1 MANEQLSQSDIDA
14 LLGGGGAVAPR
25 IAPVAPQST
34 AELYDFRRPRH
45 VSKERLR
52 TLEAMYERLVKS
64 LEAWLIGRVRK
75 QVELRLQSV
84 EQFSFGEFTLS
95 LPTPCA
101 SFGFDILNIEGQQ
114 GVIDVGHEF
123 AYLLI
128 DRFFGG
134 GGQPTSMHR
143 ALTPIERLAVRTVV
157 ERIGVLLAE
166 TWQDYVELQLDI
178 TTFESFP
185 DMIQGTGRSDPVLVA
200 NIEVAIGS
208 ETSMLLLCLPLAV
221 LDKFFSSAEQQRVRE
236 MTGSESERQATRRL
250 TESALRNTHADVAAR
265 LPSFQLPLRNLLNL
279 PPGAVLTTGLSMDTP
294 LELHIGG
301 QRRFTA
307 SAGRLGNT
315 MAVRL
320 LDGPVA
326 PIGSQVNTGITR

>member
-14 LLGGGGAVAPR
+14 LLGGGGAA
-25 IAPVAPQST
+25 AAPQILT
-34 AELYDFRRPRH
+34 VADAPAELYDFRRPRH

-101 SFGFDILNIEGQQ
+101 SYGFDILNIEGQQ

-123 AYLLI
+123 AYLLV

-134 GGQPTSMHR
+134 GGQPASMHR

-157 ERIGVLLAE
+157 ERIAVLLAE
-166 TWQDYVELQLDI
+166 TWQDYVELELEI
-178 TTFESFP
+178 STFESVP
-185 DMIQGTGRSDPVLVA
+185 DMVQGTARSDPVLVA
-200 NIEVAIGS
+200 NIEVAIGTD
-208 ETSMLLLCLPLAV
+208 TSMLLLCLPLAV
-221 LDKFFSSAEQQRVRE
+221 LDKFFSSAEQQRIRQ
-236 MTGSESERQATRRL
+236 MTGSEAERQATRVL
-250 TESALRNTHADVAAR
+250 TETALRATHADVAAR
-265 LPSFQLPLRNLLNL
+265 LPSFNMPIRNLLSL
-279 PPGAVLTTGLSMDTP
+279 PPGSILTTGLPTDTP

-301 QRRFTA
+301 QPRFTA
-307 SAGRLGNT
+307 AAGKLGGA

-320 LDGPVA
+320 LDGPLTA
-326 PIGSQVNTGITR
+326 TSASAAR

>member
-1 MANEQLSQSDIDA
+1 MASEQLSQSDIDA
-14 LLGGGGAVAPR
+14 LLGGGGKAASPISAPLP
-25 IAPVAPQST
+25 AQST

-134 GGQPTSMHR
+134 GGQPASMNR

-185 DMIQGTGRSDPVLVA
+185 DMVQGTGRSDPVLVA
-200 NIEVAIGS
+200 NVEVAIGS

-221 LDKFFSSAEQQRVRE
+221 LDKFFSSAEQQRVKE
-236 MTGSESERQATRRL
+236 MTGSEAERHATRVL
-250 TESALRNTHADVAAR
+250 TESALRATHADVAAR
-265 LPSFQLPLRNLLNL
+265 LPSFRMPMRNLLNL
-279 PPGAVLTTGLSMDTP
+279 PAGSVLTTGIPTDAP

-301 QRRFTA
+301 QPRFTA
-307 SAGRLGNT
+307 SPGRLGNT

-320 LDGPVA
+320 IDGPLA
-326 PIGSQVNTGITR
+326 ADGSTLAAR

>member
-14 LLGGGGAVAPR
+14 LLGGGGASAAPR
-25 IAPVAPQST
+25 VAPVAAQSP

-114 GVIDVGHEF
+114 GMIDVGHEF

-134 GGQPTSMHR
+134 GGQPASMHR

-157 ERIGVLLAE
+157 ERISVLLAE
-166 TWQDYVELQLDI
+166 TWQDYVELDLAI
-178 TTFESFP
+178 TTFESVP
-185 DMIQGTGRSDPVLVA
+185 DMVQGTARSDPVLVA

-221 LDKFFSSAEQQRVRE
+221 LDKFFSSAEQQRVKQ
-236 MTGSESERQATRRL
+236 MTGSEVERQATRLL
-250 TESALRNTHADVAAR
+250 TESALRATHADVAAR
-265 LPSFQLPLRNLLNL
+265 LPAFNMPIRNLLNL
-279 PPGAVLTTGLSMDTP
+279 PAGSILTTGLPTDTP

-301 QRRFTA
+301 QARFSA
-307 SAGRLGNT
+307 SAGKLGNI

-320 LDGPVA
+320 LDGPLA
-326 PIGSQVNTGITR
+326 ATASR

>member
-1 MANEQLSQSDIDA
+1 MASEQLSQSDIDA
-14 LLGGGGAVAPR
+14 LLGGGGTSAKAPELS
-25 IAPVAPQST
+25 IAAPAP

-123 AYLLI
+123 AYLLV

-134 GGQPTSMHR
+134 GGQPASMHR

-157 ERIGVLLAE
+157 ERISVLLAE

-178 TTFESFP
+178 TTFESVP
-185 DMIQGTGRSDPVLVA
+185 DMVQGTGRSDPVLVA
-200 NIEVAIGS
+200 NIEVAIGN

-221 LDKFFSSAEQQRVRE
+221 LDKFFSSAEQQRVKE
-236 MTGSESERQATRRL
+236 MTGSEAERNATRRL
-250 TESALRNTHADVAAR
+250 TETALRATHAEVAAR
-265 LPSFQLPLRNLLNL
+265 LPAFPMQLRQLLNL
-279 PPGAVLTTGLSMDTP
+279 PPGSVLTTGLSTDTP

-301 QRRFTA
+301 HPRFTA

-320 LDGPVA
+320 LDGLTAVA
-326 PIGSQVNTGITR
+326 SANSR

>member
-1 MANEQLSQSDIDA
+1 M
-14 LLGGGGAVAPR
+14 
-25 IAPVAPQST
+25 
-34 AELYDFRRPRH
+34 
-45 VSKERLR
+45 
-52 TLEAMYERLVKS
+52 
-64 LEAWLIGRVRK
+64 RK

-123 AYLLI
+123 AYLLV

-134 GGQPTSMHR
+134 GGQPASMHR

-157 ERIGVLLAE
+157 ERISVLLAE

-185 DMIQGTGRSDPVLVA
+185 DMVQGTGRSDPVLVA

-236 MTGSESERQATRRL
+236 MTGSEAERSATRRL
-250 TESALRNTHADVAAR
+250 TESALRATHADVAAR
-265 LPSFQLPLRNLLNL
+265 LPAFQMQMRNLLNL
-279 PPGAVLTTGLSMDTP
+279 PAGSILTTGLSTDTP

-301 QRRFTA
+301 QARFTA
-307 SAGRLGNT
+307 SAGKLGSS

-320 LDGPVA
+320 LDGPMA
-326 PIGSQVNTGITR
+326 ASGNSGAAR

>member
-1 MANEQLSQSDIDA
+1 MASEQLSQSEIDA
-14 LLGGGGAVAPR
+14 LLGRGGAAAVPVA
-25 IAPVAPQST
+25 APVFTPSA
-34 AELYDFRRPRH
+34 AEPYDFRRPRH

-123 AYLLI
+123 AYLLV

-134 GGQPTSMHR
+134 GGQPASMHR

-157 ERIGVLLAE
+157 ERIAVLLAE
-166 TWQDYVELQLDI
+166 TWKDYVELQLDI

-185 DMIQGTGRSDPVLVA
+185 DMVQGAGRSDPVLVA
-200 NIEVAIGS
+200 NIEVTIGS
-208 ETSMLLLCLPLAV
+208 EASMLLLCLPLAV
-221 LDKFFSSAEQQRVRE
+221 LDKFFSSAEQQRVKV
-236 MTGSESERQATRRL
+236 MTGSEAERQATRRL
-250 TESALRNTHADVAAR
+250 TESALRATHADVAAR
-265 LPSFQLPLRNLLNL
+265 FPAFNMPMRNLLNL
-279 PPGAVLTTGLSMDTP
+279 PPGSILTTGFPTDIP
-294 LELHIGG
+294 LEVHIGG
-301 QRRFTA
+301 QPRFLA

-315 MAVRL
+315 MAIRL
-320 LDGPVA
+320 LDGPIA
-326 PIGSQVNTGITR
+326 ATGTAVVPR

>member
-1 MANEQLSQSDIDA
+1 MASEQLSQSDIDA
-14 LLGGGGAVAPR
+14 LLGGGAKVAPHPE
-25 IAPVAPQST
+25 PVAVRAP

-101 SFGFDILNIEGQQ
+101 AFGFDILNIEGQK
-114 GVIDVGHEF
+114 GLIDIGHEF
-123 AYLLI
+123 AYLLV

-134 GGQPTSMHR
+134 GGQPASMHR

-157 ERIGVLLAE
+157 ERISVLLAE

-178 TTFESFP
+178 TSFESVP
-185 DMIQGTGRSDPVLVA
+185 DMVQGIGRSDPVLVA
-200 NIEVAIGS
+200 NIEVVIGS

-221 LDKFFSSAEQQRVRE
+221 LDKFFSSAEQQRVKQ

-250 TESALRNTHADVAAR
+250 TETALRATNAEVAAR
-265 LPSFQLPLRNLLNL
+265 LPAFPMQLRNLLNL
-279 PPGAVLTTGLSMDTP
+279 PVGSILTTGLSMDTP

-301 QRRFTA
+301 HQRFHV
-307 SAGRLGNT
+307 SAGKIGNA

-320 LDGPVA
+320 ID
-326 PIGSQVNTGITR
+326 

>member
-1 MANEQLSQSDIDA
+1 MASEQLSQSDIDA
-14 LLGGGGAVAPR
+14 LLGGGGAAAAPRVAPVLVQ
-25 IAPVAPQST
+25 PS

-123 AYLLI
+123 AYLLV

-134 GGQPTSMHR
+134 GGLPASMHR

-157 ERIGVLLAE
+157 ERIAVLLAE

-178 TTFESFP
+178 TTFESVP
-185 DMIQGTGRSDPVLVA
+185 DMVQGTGRSDPVLVA

-208 ETSMLLLCLPLAV
+208 DTSMLLLCLPLAV
-221 LDKFFSSAEQQRVRE
+221 LDKFFSSAGQQRVKE
-236 MTGSESERQATRRL
+236 MTGSESERD
-250 TESALRNTHADVAAR
+250 E
-265 LPSFQLPLRNLLNL
+265 
-279 PPGAVLTTGLSMDTP
+279 
-294 LELHIGG
+294 
-301 QRRFTA
+301 
-307 SAGRLGNT
+307 
-315 MAVRL
+315 
-320 LDGPVA
+320 
-326 PIGSQVNTGITR
+326 

>member
-1 MANEQLSQSDIDA
+1 MASEQLSQSDIDA
-14 LLGGGGAVAPR
+14 LLGGGGAAAAPR
-25 IAPVAPQST
+25 IEPAAAQAP

-114 GVIDVGHEF
+114 GVIDIGHEF
-123 AYLLI
+123 AYLLV

-134 GGQPTSMHR
+134 GGQPASMHR

-166 TWQDYVELQLDI
+166 RGRTTSNSSLKSRPSSRSRTWSRGNGPL
-178 TTFESFP
+178 
-185 DMIQGTGRSDPVLVA
+185 DPVLVA
-200 NIEVAIGS
+200 NIEVAIGDEILHAS
-208 ETSMLLLCLPLAV
+208 ALPPARRPRQVLLVGRAAAHP
-221 LDKFFSSAEQQRVRE
+221 RNR
-236 MTGSESERQATRRL
+236 TGSEPERQATRRL
-250 TESALRNTHADVAAR
+250 TETALTPRTPMSRRACRHSSCRCATCSACAGQRA
-265 LPSFQLPLRNLLNL
+265 
-279 PPGAVLTTGLSMDTP
+279 TTGLALDTP

-301 QRRFTA
+301 QQRFTA
-307 SAGRLGNT
+307 SAGRLGST

-320 LDGPVA
+320 LDGPLPASASVSA
-326 PIGSQVNTGITR
+326 AR